1 MPIEV
6 QKFGEL
12 LKKASEKAT
21 DVLHSLKFFEAN
33 KFFAKDG
40 DLIYTKNNVCVHT
53 VTATNEVEHCPGYF
67 TLSSQKNEVPGFT
80 LILQWCPNKSLE
92 KYPGRLNTLTPQ
104 GGQNNEQHS
113 EERIKLRHLRDNLN
127 QNKLSSSDSSYSL
140 SKESTEFRKTSVSSE
155 TYIDQ
160 SVIKSNGE
168 KRSVKT
174 DDCLSSPSSANQRS
188 ITNNTP
194 STSDEEPDYLQEQ
207 EELKREDS
215 SSPYSSSSEIT
226 EDVSF
231 REESLY
237 TKPLLMSIKNFE
249 EINRPAEK
257 FAMEHNMII
266 PEENL
271 ADTKDNDE
279 ENSITMEKH
288 NSHLFAVDLGA
299 MKVLRVFFSSA
310 DGTCGQLVIANH
322 ASQYKIFYFHNGGL
336 DKLVK
341 VFEQWNVL
349 RSKANKFYEN
359 SMSTNYFQFFVVR
372 PQLQKLEQHPEEGL
386 YDKVTWEFWRNC
398 INADK
403 IVDEELIKKAI
414 FFCGIEPSLRREA
427 WTFLLGVY
435 PWNSTREQREHIR
448 NDLFIEYQNIRKQ
461 RVKKHISQA
470 HKNWKS
476 IEQSVQKDVIRTD
489 RDKLFYNGDEN
500 PNLEIMRNILLNYAI
515 FNPQIGYVQGMSDLL
530 SPLLYII
537 QEEVSTF
544 WCFVGLIQRSI
555 YKNSSR
561 SSLCMENSLE
571 RLVDL
576 LQLMDVELYNYL
588 KSLGNDALQLLFAHR
603 WLLLWFKREFEN
615 DDALFIWEASWTGY
629 GTNYFHLFVALAI
642 MTIYGENVIS
652 EKMTHDEVLLH
663 FNSLSMQMDVHT
675 ILSKARGLLYQF
687 RRKEIIPCTL
697 ADMCD
702 TGLNTS
708 WDSISQPKIVC
719 TGLHQSASQC
729 PFAETT
735 DSSI

>member
-1 MPIEV
+1 MI
-6 QKFGEL
+6 
-12 LKKASEKAT
+12 
-21 DVLHSLKFFEAN
+21 EAN

-53 VTATNEVEHCPGYF
+53 VTATNKVEHCPGYF
-67 TLSSQKNEVPGFT
+67 TLSSQKNEVSGFT

-113 EERIKLRHLRDNLN
+113 EERIKLRHLRDNL
-127 QNKLSSSDSSYSL
+127 
-140 SKESTEFRKTSVSSE
+140 
-155 TYIDQ
+155 
-160 SVIKSNGE
+160 SNGE
-168 KRSVKT
+168 KRSGKT
-174 DDCLSSPSSANQRS
+174 DDSTLENCLSSPSSANQRS

-266 PEENL
+266 PEEDL

-279 ENSITMEKH
+279 ENSTTVEKH
-288 NSHLFAVDLGA
+288 NSHLFAVDL
-299 MKVLRVFFSSA
+299 

-336 DKLVK
+336 DKL
-341 VFEQWNVL
+341 
-349 RSKANKFYEN
+349 EN

-476 IEQSVQKDVIRTD
+476 IELSVQKDVIRTD

-537 QEEVSTF
+537 QEE
-544 WCFVGLIQRSI
+544 
-555 YKNSSR
+555 
-561 SSLCMENSLE
+561 E

-729 PFAETT
+729 PFAETM
-735 DSSI
+735 DSST

>member
-1 MPIEV
+1 MKI
-6 QKFGEL
+6 L
-12 LKKASEKAT
+12 LTFS
-21 DVLHSLKFFEAN
+21 VEAN

-127 QNKLSSSDSSYSL
+127 KLSSSDSSYSL
-140 SKESTEFRKTSVSSE
+140 SKESTEFRKTSVSSD

-174 DDCLSSPSSANQRS
+174 DDSTLENCLSSPSSANQRS
-188 ITNNTP
+188 IRNNTP

-336 DKLVK
+336 DKL
-341 VFEQWNVL
+341 
-349 RSKANKFYEN
+349 EN

-461 RVKKHISQA
+461 R
-470 HKNWKS
+470 
-476 IEQSVQKDVIRTD
+476 
-489 RDKLFYNGDEN
+489 
-500 PNLEIMRNILLNYAI
+500 NILLNYTI

-537 QEEVSTF
+537 QEE
-544 WCFVGLIQRSI
+544 
-555 YKNSSR
+555 
-561 SSLCMENSLE
+561 E